1 MVAVWHYEIRSAKE
15 RILAKGV
22 YPARPWACPRVIADE
37 QLAIYLG
44 RQAAPVQRRWPTSQP
59 SVVWA
64 RVARGVVCTAW
75 RGDDPE
81 VVGESRGDD
90 WISTAAPAPTAG

>member
-1 MVAVWHYEIRSAKE
+1 MVAVWYYEIRSAKE
-15 RILAKGV
+15 RILAKGT
-22 YPARPWACPRVIADE
+22 YPARTWASARDIADE

-44 RQAAPVQRRWPTSQP
+44 HRAAPVQRRWPTSQP

-75 RGDDPE
+75 REDDPGT
-81 VVGESRGDD
+81 VGVSRGDD
-90 WISTAAPAPTAG
+90 WIQAAALPS